1 MKTSELGKYKKAYE
15 VLRILYARSIH
26 SHDYGWGKVRTAIK
40 ECAEL
45 GEIYN
50 APAERDGY
58 KYCTRC
64 GKEKLLIEFNN
75 RKDGKNGLHSECKTC
90 RSYRRIR
97 ERSWIANSLII
108 NSILDLADIPDELI
122 NRKRVELRLKRLIK
136 EVKNKFKIEGL

>member
-1 MKTSELGKYKKAYE
+1 MNELAKYKKAYD

-26 SHDYGWGKVRTAIK
+26 SHDYGWGKVRVAIK

-50 APAERDGY
+50 TPTEKDGY

-64 GKEKLLIEFNN
+64 GKEKLLTEFNK
-75 RKDGKNGLHSECKTC
+75 RKDGKNGLSSECKTC
-90 RSYRRIR
+90 RSYRRLR
-97 ERSWIANSLII
+97 ERSWIASSLIV
-108 NSILDLADIPDELI
+108 NSILDLADIPDELVH
-122 NRKRVELRLKRLIK
+122 RKRVELRLKRLIR